1 MGELRREKIWDPLT
15 RLWHWV
21 LALVVT
27 TGWCLGKFMTFST
40 IEWHF
45 YCGYT
50 VLGLIAFRLLWGLV
64 GPQPVRLR
72 TLLPGPRA
80 VLAYVRH
87 LPRRQPSGTP
97 GHNPLGALSV
107 LAMLLLLG
115 AQATSGLFVESDN
128 FFESGPLADQVPE
141 ALRDRMSWWHGLLSK
156 GVLGI
161 VAVHVSAIVF
171 YLLWKKENLV
181 WPMLSGWKWVK
192 VSSKDDSAAASRV
205 EE

>member
-1 MGELRREKIWDPLT
+1 MGELRREKIWDPVT
-15 RLWHWV
+15 RLWHWI
-21 LALVVT
+21 LAIVVT
-27 TGWCLGKFMTFST
+27 TGWSLGKFMTFST

-72 TLLPGPRA
+72 ALLPTPRA
-80 VLAYVRH
+80 VLAYLRH

-97 GHNPLGALSV
+97 GHNPVGALSV
-107 LAMLLLLG
+107 LAMLVLLG
-115 AQATSGLFVESDN
+115 AQASSGLFVESDN
-128 FFESGPLADQVPE
+128 FFESGPLAEQVPE
-141 ALRDRMSWWHGLLSK
+141 AVRDRMSWWHGLLSK

-171 YLLWKKENLV
+171 YFLWKKENLV
-181 WPMLSGWKWVK
+181 GPMLNGWKWVK
-192 VSSKDDSAAASRV
+192 VSSEDESAAAPRAG
-205 EE
+205 E

>member
-1 MGELRREKIWDPLT
+1 LGELRREKIWDPVT

-115 AQATSGLFVESDN
+115 AQASSGLFVESDN
-128 FFESGPLADQVPE
+128 FFESGPLADQVSE

-171 YLLWKKENLV
+171 YFLWKKENLV
-181 WPMLSGWKWVK
+181 GPMLNGWKWVK
-192 VSSKDDSAAASRV
+192 VSSKDDSAAAPRAG
-205 EE
+205 E